1 MIACGRRGDGRAAA
15 DDRYVPRHL
24 PLLVFDGHVLSRLLA
39 IVIVIAAIDCEMVET
54 TSGGGGSSGAKQSEL
69 ARLSVVDAS
78 GRVLADVLVKP
89 ENVVTDYLTQWSGIT
104 AQLL

>member
-1 MIACGRRGDGRAAA
+1 
-15 DDRYVPRHL
+15 
-24 PLLVFDGHVLSRLLA
+24 LSRLLA
-39 IVIVIAAIDCEMVET
+39 IVIAAIDCEMVET

-104 AQLL
+104 AELL